1 MSGTVNKVIL
11 IGNLGKDPEVR
22 HFENG
27 GVLASFP
34 LATSESY
41 TDRQTGEKKENTDW
55 HDVVLWRGLAEV
67 AEKYL
72 HKGTKVYV
80 EGKLKKRSYQD
91 REGNTRYVTEVV
103 GEELTILSR
112 PEQEAKNS
120 APYPSE
126 TPAQAS
132 SSPAFEKGS
141 DEDDNSIPF

>member
-11 IGNLGKDPEVR
+11 IGNLGKDPEIR

-34 LATSESY
+34 LATSETY
-41 TDRQTGEKKENTDW
+41 TDRQTGEKKEHTDW

-72 HKGTKVYV
+72 HKGDKIYL

-91 REGNTRYVTEVV
+91 REGLTRYAVEIV
-103 GEELTILSR
+103 GEELTMLSR
-112 PEQEAKNS
+112 VDAEQHPKSPYRKEPTINPSTLEGFKPNPEDE
-120 APYPSE
+120 
-126 TPAQAS
+126 
-132 SSPAFEKGS
+132 SPF
-141 DEDDNSIPF
+141 